1 MNPRQVT
8 FFLMVVLGTV
18 LAPSVA
24 DAQVPTKVARIGW
37 MSRTGPTARD
47 ANMDAFRQGMRELGY
62 VEGRTFVMEPRYA
75 DGKNELMPEQA
86 AELERSGVDVII
98 AGPFEALHAAK
109 QSTSRVPIIMTPSVD
124 PAATGVVKNPN
135 RPEGNITG
143 ITEMMPELTPQRLQ
157 LLKQIVPALSRVA
170 ILWWPGTLTED
181 TFKKMLKETQVTARS
196 IGVKI
201 QIVEA
206 AKVGDFDAVFS
217 AMAKERV
224 DGLIV
229 LVNPMFFVQRQHI
242 IEHATKHRLPTIY
255 EWKPFV
261 QSGGLISY
269 GADVPDIYRRTAGFV
284 DKIVKG
290 AKPVNLPV
298 EGPKLF
304 NMAVNLKAAKA
315 LGVTIPESII
325 KQAVQVIE

>member
-1 MNPRQVT
+1 MI
-8 FFLMVVLGTV
+8 LLGVVLTP
-18 LAPSVA
+18 LVA
-24 DAQVPTKVARIGW
+24 EAQAPTKVARVGW
-37 MSRTGPTARD
+37 MSRGGPTAKD
-47 ANMDAFRQGMRELGY
+47 ANMDAFRKGMRELGY
-62 VEGRTFVMEPRYA
+62 VEGQTFVIEPRYA
-75 DGKNELMPEQA
+75 DGKNDLMPEQA

-98 AGPFEALHAAK
+98 AGPFEALNAAK

-124 PAATGVVKNPN
+124 PVATGVLKNPN

-157 LLKQIVPALSRVA
+157 LLKQIAPTLSRVA
-170 ILWWPGTLTED
+170 ILWRPGTLTEE
-181 TFKKMLKETQVTARS
+181 TFRKMLKETQATARS
-196 IGVKI
+196 IGVEV
-201 QIVEA
+201 QVVEA
-206 AKVGDFDAVFS
+206 AKVDDFDAAFS

-229 LVNPMFFVQRQHI
+229 LINPMFFVQRQHI
-242 IEHATKHRLPTIY
+242 IDRAAKHGLPAIY

-261 QSGGLISY
+261 QSGGLVSY

-290 AKPVNLPV
+290 AKPADLPV

-304 NMAVNLKAAKA
+304 DMAVNLKTAKA
-315 LGVTIPESII
+315 LGVTIPEAVV

>member
-1 MNPRQVT
+1 MKLRQVT
-8 FFLMVVLGTV
+8 FLFMIVLGTV
-18 LAPSVA
+18 LAPLVA
-24 DAQVPTKVARIGW
+24 EAQAPTKIARIGW
-37 MSRTGPTARD
+37 MSRGGPTAKD

-62 VEGRTFVMEPRYA
+62 IEGRTFVIEPRYA
-75 DGKNELMPEQA
+75 GGKSELMPEQA
-86 AELERSGVDVII
+86 AELELSGVDVII
-98 AGPFEALHAAK
+98 AGPFEALNAAK
-109 QSTSRVPIIMTPSVD
+109 QSTTRVPIIMTPSVD
-124 PAATGVVKNPN
+124 PAATGVVKNLG

-157 LLKQIVPALSRVA
+157 LLKQIVPTLSRVA
-170 ILWWPGTLTED
+170 ILWWPGTLTDD
-181 TFKKMLKETQVTARS
+181 TFKKMLKETQATARS
-196 IGVKI
+196 IGVEV
-201 QIVEA
+201 QVVGA
-206 AKVGDFDAVFS
+206 AKVDDFDAAFA
-217 AMAKERV
+217 AMAKERA

-229 LVNPMFFVQRQHI
+229 LINPMFFVQRQHI
-242 IEHATKHRLPTIY
+242 IERAAKHGLPAIY

-290 AKPVNLPV
+290 AKPADLPV

-304 NMAVNLKAAKA
+304 DMAVNLKTAKA
-315 LGVTIPESII
+315 LGVTIPESIV

>member
-1 MNPRQVT
+1 MKPRQLT
-8 FFLMVVLGTV
+8 FLLMIVLGTV
-18 LAPSVA
+18 LAPLVA
-24 DAQVPTKVARIGW
+24 EAQAPTKVARIGW
-37 MSRTGPTARD
+37 MSRAGPTAKD
-47 ANMDAFRQGMRELGY
+47 PNMDAFRRGMRELGY

-75 DGKNELMPEQA
+75 DGKNELMPDQA

-124 PAATGVVKNPN
+124 PAATGVVKNPD

-157 LLKQIVPALSRVA
+157 LLKQIAPTLSRVA

-181 TFKKMLKETQVTARS
+181 TFKKTLKETQATARS
-196 IGVKI
+196 IGVEI
-201 QIVEA
+201 QVVEA
-206 AKVGDFDAVFS
+206 AKVDDFDAAFS
-217 AMAKERV
+217 AMTKERA

-242 IEHATKHRLPTIY
+242 IERAAKHRLPAIY
-255 EWKPFV
+255 EWKSFV

-269 GADVPDIYRRTAGFV
+269 GADVPDIYRRAAGYV
-284 DKIVKG
+284 DKLVKG
-290 AKPVNLPV
+290 AKPADLPV

-304 NMAVNLKAAKA
+304 DMAVNLKAARA
-315 LGVTIPESII
+315 LGVTIPESIV